1 MPISIELASAFPS
14 SVFSLYLLLPSRVMD
29 FDYATPF
36 NCLLFDLDDTL
47 YSPAIGIGRACRNNI
62 EEFLASKCGI
72 SAEEAS
78 SLRAELFQ
86 SHGSSLA
93 GLIAQGYDVHPD
105 EYHSYVHGRS
115 PYDLIEPDATLR
127 ELLLSVPQRKIVPVH
142 ELGPASRDEGAAEIG
157 HRGLLPTHH
166 LFRDD
171 EPAPIR
177 GRDQVFEVAG
187 DPQALCSRHGDG
199 RAARRRRSPS
209 HEFAIKPSP
218 SCFCQLFLD
227 DSERNIDAGKALDL
241 RTALVGKRVKTQA
254 ADYLL
259 GSIAELKQMIPE
271 IWKKQDGTTT
281 TRSELELESMRPTT
295 PIGA

>member
-1 MPISIELASAFPS
+1 ME
-14 SVFSLYLLLPSRVMD
+14 

-93 GLIAQGYDVHPD
+93 GLRAQGYDVHPD
-105 EYHSYVHGRS
+105 EYHSYVHGRL

-127 ELLLSVPQRKIVPVH
+127 ELLLSVPQRKILFTNSDRRHATRVMQR
-142 ELGPASRDEGAAEIG
+142 LGIEDCFQRIICFETMNP
-157 HRGLLPTHH
+157 H
-166 LFRDD
+166 LFED
-171 EPAPIR
+171 ATK
-177 GRDQVFEVAG
+177 
-187 DPQALCSRHGDG
+187 CSKS
-199 RAARRRRSPS
+199 AV
-209 HEFAIKPSP
+209 ILKPSAAAMEMAVRLAGVAP
-218 SCFCQLFLD
+218 HRTLFLD
-227 DSERNIDAGKALDL
+227 DSERNIDAGKAVGL

-271 IWKKQDGTTT
+271 IWKKLQDGTTT
-281 TRSELELESMRPTT
+281 ARSELDLESMRPTS